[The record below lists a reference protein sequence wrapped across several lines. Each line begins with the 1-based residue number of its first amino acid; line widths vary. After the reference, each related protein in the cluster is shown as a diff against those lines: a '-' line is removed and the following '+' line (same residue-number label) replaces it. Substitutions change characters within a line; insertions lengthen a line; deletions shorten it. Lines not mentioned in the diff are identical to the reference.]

1 MNGPQSAL
9 TMLVTMVKA
18 SHRRFMLRGIHLFAV
33 ACAAALA
40 ACADSGETIAPVAS
54 GYVVGDEPYAAQAG
68 ASVLAEGGNAV
79 DAATATYFALSVSYP
94 VAAGLGGGGLCIVH
108 DTGEGAQDEAFVFLP
123 RDAAGKG
130 AFAVPGNVRGFAA
143 LQAAHGRLPWQRD
156 VAAAEQMATTGFPVS
171 TALAARLAATQDV
184 IRLDANLSAEFLDE
198 SGHAKQAGDR
208 AINLELGRT
217 IGLVRATGSAGLY
230 RGTIADAIATY
241 TAAQGGAITQAE
253 LDASV
258 AQRAGPDRV
267 ALGDAIALLPPR
279 RVGSGAFAAS
289 LIKDVENVS
298 AQPGEANMARSLA
311 LATARSL
318 DTFGVKTLPTDLGS
332 TGFAAVDNSGQA
344 VACAVTMDGPF
355 GSGHTVDNT
364 GITLARAPS
373 GTAAGLAPAFLTPLI
388 ALKGDSLAL
397 AGAGSG
403 GPNGTASIVYSLL
416 NIATT
421 DTVSPDFVRTTGVAP
436 YDTVN
441 AILCQNNT
449 CAALADPGAH
459 GLGKAVGQ

>member
-1 MNGPQSAL
+1 M
-9 TMLVTMVKA
+9 
-18 SHRRFMLRGIHLFAV
+18 FRGIHLFAV
-33 ACAAALA
+33 ACAAALT
-40 ACADSGETIAPVAS
+40 ACADSGETTAPVAS
-54 GYVVGDEPYAAQAG
+54 GYVVGDEPYAVQAG

-79 DAATATYFALSVSYP
+79 DAATATYFALSVTYP

-108 DTGEGAQDEAFVFLP
+108 GAGEGIQDEAFVFLP
-123 RDAAGKG
+123 RDAASKG

-143 LQAAHGRLPWQRD
+143 LQAAHGSLPWQRD
-156 VAAAEQMATTGFPVS
+156 VAEAEQMATTGFPIS
-171 TALAARLAATQDV
+171 TALAARLAASQDV
-184 IRLDANLSAEFLDE
+184 IRLDANLAAEFLDE
-198 SGHAKQAGDR
+198 SGHVKTEGNR
-208 AINLELGRT
+208 ASNLELGRT
-217 IGLVRATGSAGLY
+217 LSRIREGGSDGLY
-230 RGTIADAIATY
+230 RDTTANAIASY
-241 TAAQGGAITQAE
+241 TAAQGGAITRAE

-258 AQRAGPDRV
+258 AQRAAPDRV
-267 ALGDAIALLPPR
+267 TLGDATALLPPQ

-298 AQPGEANMARSLA
+298 AQPGEGGMARSLA

-318 DTFGVKTLPTDLGS
+318 DTFNVKTLPTDLGS

-373 GTAAGLAPAFLTPLI
+373 GGAAGLAPAFLTPLI
-388 ALKGDSLAL
+388 ALKGDAVAL

-416 NIATT
+416 NVAAS

-436 YDTVN
+436 FDTVN
-441 AILCQNNT
+441 AILCQNST
-449 CAALADPGAH
+449 CTAVADPGAH